1 MTTPWPSLRLQRI
14 EPRTP
19 QPTGMTR
26 LLAPVLALLA
36 LLLAGPLAAQEL
48 PPRPTV
54 PVYDGANIIDP
65 AAEQQLN
72 QRLTEYNRS
81 TGRAIVVATVPDL
94 AGVTIEMYAVELYE
108 TWGIGGERTD
118 EGVLLLVAP
127 EQRELRIEAGY
138 GTTATLTDAL
148 SGRIIRDTI
157 VPRFRQN
164 DYSGGIVAGVG
175 EIISVL
181 DADPATRAA
190 IEEAEAAARANQG
203 SNRGG
208 ASLVG
213 VIFWIA
219 MIGGFMLLFG
229 RGARG
234 RRRRRYGAAG
244 AVGDILLW
252 TALSSMSGGRGG
264 GGFGGGGGGFGGG
277 GGGFGGFGGG
287 MSGGG
292 GASGS
297 W

>member
-1 MTTPWPSLRLQRI
+1 MSRL
-14 EPRTP
+14 
-19 QPTGMTR
+19 
-26 LLAPVLALLA
+26 LALLA
-36 LLLAGPLAAQEL
+36 LVLGPLMAGPLAAQDL
-48 PPRPTV
+48 PARPTV
-54 PVYDGANIIDP
+54 PVYDGANVIAP
-65 AAEQQLN
+65 AAEQALN
-72 QRLTEYNRS
+72 QRLTQYNRT

-94 AGVTIEMYAVELYE
+94 AGMTVEMYAVEMYE

-127 EQRELRIEAGY
+127 AARELRIESGY

-157 VPRFRQN
+157 VPRFRAE
-164 DYSGGIVAGVG
+164 DFSGGIVAGVN
-175 EIISVL
+175 EIIRVL
-181 DADPATRAA
+181 DADPASRAA
-190 IEEAEAAARANQG
+190 IEEAEAAARRNVG
-203 SNRGG
+203 EREG
-208 ASLVG
+208 ASFVG

-252 TALSSMSGGRGG
+252 TAISSLSGGRGG
-264 GGFGGGGGGFGGG
+264 DSGFGGFGGGGGG